1 MVVNRKV
8 TGKASSVP
16 AGLALGGAVSLG
28 ITLILAAV
36 IAKMVSDEKLA
47 EENIGYGVMVLL
59 FTASAAGAAVAN
71 RRIKRQKL
79 LVSALSGVLYLGIL
93 LSITDLFF
101 GGQYEAVGV
110 SALLVMSGSLVTAL
124 LSGSGNRGAKRRKT
138 KIAHR

>member
-59 FTASAAGAAVAN
+59 FTASAAGAALPRN
-71 RRIKRQKL
+71 
-79 LVSALSGVLYLGIL
+79 
-93 LSITDLFF
+93 D
-101 GGQYEAVGV
+101 
-110 SALLVMSGSLVTAL
+110 
-124 LSGSGNRGAKRRKT
+124 
-138 KIAHR
+138 